1 MLQPRLQQWQN
12 ILQMTDQLHQL
23 SADENWQIMTEL
35 EAQRFTQLEAFF
47 SVPVDENE
55 AAEIEK
61 GIHHMLESDERLVRV
76 SVNQQKTLSDGVKKI
91 SRGRQVIKAYGDI
104 QK

>member
-12 ILQMTDQLHQL
+12 ILQMTDKLHQL
-23 SADENWQIMTEL
+23 SADENWQAMTEL
-35 EAQRFTQLEAFF
+35 EAQRFTQLESFF
-47 SVPVDENE
+47 SVRIAETE
-55 AAEIEK
+55 AAEVEK
-61 GIHHMLESDERLVRV
+61 GLSHMLKSDGLLMQA
-76 SVNQQKTLSDGVKKI
+76 SINQQKILSDGVKKI